1 VGEQTVKWP
10 GRIKTLFGYKTLIGI
25 VSPIIAVGL
34 AFVVGGI
41 IILVFISSLIL
52 TDRTLVELEGRG
64 VPRAVIEN
72 LELLKGKEYIDK
84 TEFENDVKSGIG
96 EENYEQ
102 YGSLIADH
110 ALTRENPIQVYKQ
123 IFNAA
128 LKDRNGWGNVI
139 YRATPLI
146 FTGLA
151 VAFAFQ
157 CGLFNI
163 GGEGQMVMG
172 GFAITWIGFTL
183 TGLPPFLLIPLC
195 IVCGAFIGGLWG
207 GIPGY
212 LKAKLGVHEVVNTI
226 MMNWIAVA
234 LTQYLTMAYKPP
246 ESWIPHTF
254 EIAEG
259 AQLSRLFRYLNP
271 LGIDFPRSNLVNTA
285 VFLAIAVVIV
295 VSYIL
300 KRTKLGYEIRA
311 VGFNPT
317 AAECAGINV
326 AKNTIL
332 AMAIS
337 GAIAGL
343 AGVNQVMGYKH
354 RFRYGVFGGL
364 GFDGIG
370 VALIGRNSPFGV
382 VLAALLFGI
391 LDHGGLAIDVST
403 KVPREIVLVL
413 KAIILI
419 FVVLSTEISR
429 RITNFIQ
436 KREKGRR

>member
-1 VGEQTVKWP
+1 M
-10 GRIKTLFGYKTLIGI
+10 GI
-25 VSPIIAVGL
+25 VAPIVAVFF

-41 IILVFISSLIL
+41 IILVFVTSFSLTETSLLSLEKTGISGAIL
-52 TDRTLVELEGRG
+52 ADL
-64 VPRAVIEN
+64 RA
-72 LELLKGKEYIDK
+72 LKGKGYTDK
-84 TEFENDVKSGIG
+84 SEFERDLKASIG
-96 EENYEQ
+96 EDNYSQ
-102 YGSLIADH
+102 YGSEILKHTRI
-110 ALTRENPIQVYKQ
+110 RENPFRVYNE
-123 IFNAA
+123 IFKAA
-128 LKDRNGWGNVI
+128 LRDRNGWGNVI

-172 GFAITWIGFTL
+172 GFAITWIGFTFA
-183 TGLPPFLLIPLC
+183 GLPSILLIPMC
-195 IVCGAFIGGLWG
+195 IVCGALAGGIWG

-234 LTQYLTMAYKPP
+234 LTQYLTMVYKPP
-246 ESWIPHTF
+246 ESWIPHTYK
-254 EIAEG
+254 IAEA
-259 AQLSRLFRYLNP
+259 AQLSRLAHYLNP
-271 LGIDFPRSNLVNTA
+271 LGIDFPKSNLVNTA
-285 VFLAIAVVIV
+285 IFLAIALVLIMA
-295 VSYIL
+295 YIL
-300 KRTKLGYEIRA
+300 KRTTLGYEIRA

-317 AAECAGINV
+317 AAECAGV
-326 AKNTIL
+326 SVGKNTVF

-354 RFRYGVFGGL
+354 RFRYGVFEGM

-370 VALIGRNSPFGV
+370 VALIGKNSPFGV
-382 VLAALLFGI
+382 VVAALLFGV

-403 KVPREIVLVL
+403 QVPREIVLVL
-413 KAIILI
+413 KATILI
-419 FVVLSTEISR
+419 FVVLSTEINR
-429 RITNFIQ
+429 RITTFIQ
-436 KREKGRR
+436 KREEGRA